1 MSVLHR
7 SRKAAI
13 RTPLGERIFYWA
25 DALLMIFLCVLILV
39 PLIHVLAG
47 SFSSG
52 MAYMSHSGLLLW
64 PLEPTLEAYQAVF
77 KNQDIWTGL
86 KNTVLYTVVGTTLN
100 VLLTAMLAYAL
111 SRKNVMLKKPL
122 TLLISF
128 TMFFNGGMI
137 PTYLVIRDLGLLDHR
152 FAVILP
158 GLVSVFNFIIMR
170 THFES
175 IPDALEESAKIDGA
189 NQWTIFWKIY
199 MPVSAT
205 SLAVM
210 TLFYGVSH
218 WNGWMNAML
227 YLPNSRELF
236 PLALITRE
244 IVLSSATSAMNDGA
258 ALTQEMADAIKY
270 ATIIVS
276 TLPILC
282 LYPFLQ
288 QYFTKGVMVGSVKG

>member
-1 MSVLHR
+1 MKNNTIKTSKEDL
-7 SRKAAI
+7 
-13 RTPLGERIFYWA
+13 IFDIVSYA
-25 DALLMIFLCVLILV
+25 VIAILV
-39 PLIHVLAG
+39 LACFYPMWYVFCASLSDPTVVAGCKGVLFWPQKLNLDAYRRV
-47 SFSSG
+47 FSN
-52 MAYMSHSGLLLW
+52 
-64 PLEPTLEAYQAVF
+64 P
-77 KNQDIWTGL
+77 DIWTGL

>member
-1 MSVLHR
+1 
-7 SRKAAI
+7 
-13 RTPLGERIFYWA
+13 
-25 DALLMIFLCVLILV
+25 
-39 PLIHVLAG
+39 
-47 SFSSG
+47 
-52 MAYMSHSGLLLW
+52 
-64 PLEPTLEAYQAVF
+64 
-77 KNQDIWTGL
+77 
-86 KNTVLYTVVGTTLN
+86 
-100 VLLTAMLAYAL
+100 
-111 SRKNVMLKKPL
+111 
-122 TLLISF
+122 
-128 TMFFNGGMI
+128 
-137 PTYLVIRDLGLLDHR
+137 
-152 FAVILP
+152 
-158 GLVSVFNFIIMR
+158 
-170 THFES
+170 
-175 IPDALEESAKIDGA
+175 
-189 NQWTIFWKIY
+189 

-282 LYPFLQ
+282 LYPVLQ

>member
-1 MSVLHR
+1 
-7 SRKAAI
+7 
-13 RTPLGERIFYWA
+13 
-25 DALLMIFLCVLILV
+25 
-39 PLIHVLAG
+39 
-47 SFSSG
+47 
-52 MAYMSHSGLLLW
+52 
-64 PLEPTLEAYQAVF
+64 
-77 KNQDIWTGL
+77 
-86 KNTVLYTVVGTTLN
+86 
-100 VLLTAMLAYAL
+100 
-111 SRKNVMLKKPL
+111 
-122 TLLISF
+122 
-128 TMFFNGGMI
+128 
-137 PTYLVIRDLGLLDHR
+137 
-152 FAVILP
+152 VILP
-158 GLVSVFNFIIMR
+158 GLVSVFNFVIMR

-189 NQWTIFWKIY
+189 NQWQIFWRIY

-288 QYFTKGVMVGSVKG
+288 KYFTKGVMVGSVKG